1 MGAVA
6 AAAHTDRPVPLS
18 RQSDRFDQFD
28 FVAGLGDQRRLVGCG
43 AAVVQ
48 PGRTGFKCSV
58 SGAKHWGG
66 HGSAHATSLRSC
78 CCACPVL
85 PPCAD
90 LLLHDVSLAIAL
102 LTVSDTRTLADDR
115 SGDALQQRLEDT
127 GHRLTE
133 RRIVPDN
140 RYQIR
145 AELSRWIADPAV
157 QVVISSGGTGLTGR
171 DGTPEAVAPLLDKT
185 IEGFGE
191 LFRVLSFETIGTS
204 TLQSRCLAGVA
215 NGTVIFVLPGSLDA
229 VETAW
234 DRLIAAQLDS
244 STRPCNL
251 VQLLPRLTEP
261 AG

>member
-1 MGAVA
+1 MEPPWASPDRRLPAAVA
-6 AAAHTDRPVPLS
+6 KIH
-18 RQSDRFDQFD
+18 
-28 FVAGLGDQRRLVGCG
+28 
-43 AAVVQ
+43 
-48 PGRTGFKCSV
+48 
-58 SGAKHWGG
+58 
-66 HGSAHATSLRSC
+66 
-78 CCACPVL
+78 
-85 PPCAD
+85 PPYD
-90 LLLHDVSLAIAL
+90 PPSSPRVVSLAIAL

-115 SGDALQQRLEDT
+115 SGDALQQRLEAA
-127 GHRLTE
+127 GHRLVE
-133 RRIVPDN
+133 RMLVPDD
-140 RYQIR
+140 RYRIR
-145 AELSRWIADPAV
+145 AELSRWIADPTV

-234 DRLIAAQLDS
+234 DRLIRAQLDE

-251 VQLLPRLTEP
+251 VQLLPRLRE
-261 AG
+261 